1 MHSSS
6 VFRLAAATTAF
17 TISTI
22 ASAQSP
28 SPASAPS
35 AEPAIQQPPPNRDE
49 DWKLSI
55 APRGEYTFSGDLRS
69 SGSRVSVG
77 RAGISFDA
85 SGPLGDRAR
94 LLLNADLEA
103 SFYRFKDTALPLPSA
118 AEPLRDA
125 YTLRLRPGMSYRV
138 DDDWSILGG
147 AIVEFSGEAGADVG
161 QSVTFGGYGG
171 ASYRVSDDLSLTFG
185 LIVKTRLED
194 DAFVAPLLGV
204 RWKID
209 EKLSLVTEGLGVRFI
224 AKVNEQ
230 FTVSIFGRYEMRD
243 FRLDDDATVP
253 SGIVQDTRL
262 PIGATVEWAPTSRLS
277 IALSGGVIA
286 YQKYKF
292 LNENGDELSG
302 DKTRAA
308 PFIGLRGEWKF

>member
-1 MHSSS
+1 
-6 VFRLAAATTAF
+6 L
-17 TISTI
+17 
-22 ASAQSP
+22 QSP
-28 SPASAPS
+28 SLTSILAAIAAAACSA
-35 AEPAIQQPPPNRDE
+35 ATHAQQPAASDRPRE
-49 DWKLSI
+49 WTLSI

-85 SGPLGDRAR
+85 SGPMGDRAH

-103 SFYRFKDTALPLPSA
+103 SFYRFKDAALPLPSA

-125 YTLRLRPGMSYRV
+125 YTLRLRPGVAYKV

-194 DAFVAPLLGV
+194 DALVAPLLGV

-224 AKVNEQ
+224 AKVNDQ
-230 FTVSIFGRYEMRD
+230 FTVSIFGRYETRD

-262 PIGATVEWAPTSRLS
+262 PIGATVEWSPTSRLS
-277 IALSGGVIA
+277 IALSGGVIVG
-286 YQKYKF
+286 QKYTF
-292 LNENGDELSG
+292 LNENGEELAG
-302 DKTRAA
+302 DKTRTA